1 MSDKAPKRGTAPAP
15 ENDLLD
21 GAVALLFGF
30 RGEGLHRATASA
42 LSSKGLPNSVRIVES
57 LDELDRWMAN
67 RTVCLLAVGPEAS
80 AHETLQFLGE
90 LPERHSFQRP
100 TFVLISDIELH
111 EQVTEPTPEAVA
123 LFDLIQE
130 DRVFFWSRFAPPE
143 HELVGLLVAGVDHF
157 RRQMLLDFAAAPR
170 VKDPRA
176 IALRKLLTIAEAS
189 GRAGDLASL
198 QEPVLEAADEL
209 VGIESGRLWLYDS
222 VLHSLTPLDNPDEE
236 SSAVA
241 GLTSFVV
248 RSGTPA
254 RCPDSAEDP
263 RYDADVDGPSG
274 RFLAVPI
281 GGPEGRITG
290 ALTARRGAGEAAFD
304 EAEQGL
310 LERLALHL
318 MPVFSV
324 RAPQPLETVIALRKD
339 GIGYR
344 LFREEAVEAHARG
357 FAEKGKLLQTEPGW
371 SKWTWRTLVSGFLAA
386 VLFSIF
392 FRMHDY
398 ASGSAVVQ
406 VGRKVDVTSPLSAPV
421 ISVQVE
427 PGQEVAAGEPLVL
440 LYGAPEASEME
451 TLEREFEQ
459 RMRQRLADPG
469 DPAVEA
475 SLVAARTSLERAR
488 DRLAERMVRA
498 PVDGWVGDVRIRPGR
513 HLVTG
518 ELVMSIIADTDQR
531 TVVGLIPGRFGPQL
545 AAGQPIRLTLD
556 GYSDLSFELEARA
569 VGEELIGPEQVDRSL
584 RGAIAGTVLTSGPV
598 VLVEAS
604 LPSESFSDGR
614 RNWVFRDGML
624 GRMEI
629 RVRSQPIIFHLM
641 PGLDRAF
648 GKTLGKTES
657 KTEGKAEGKTE
668 AETAGRAADRA
679 MEPSEHQEATP

>member
-1 MSDKAPKRGTAPAP
+1 MSDPTPKAETTPAP
-15 ENDLLD
+15 DNDLLD
-21 GAVALLFGF
+21 GAIALLLGF
-30 RGEGLHRATASA
+30 RGEGLHGAIASA
-42 LSSKGLPNSVRIVES
+42 LGSKGLPNPVRIVES
-57 LDELDRWMAN
+57 LDELDRWMAK
-67 RTVCLLAVGPEAS
+67 RTVCLLAVGPEAA
-80 AHETLQFLGE
+80 AHETLHFLKE

-100 TFVLISDIELH
+100 TLVLISDIELH
-111 EQVTEPTPEAVA
+111 EQITEPPPEAVA

-143 HELVGLLVAGVDHF
+143 HELAGLLVSGVGHF
-157 RRQMLLDFAAAPR
+157 RRQMLLSFAAAPR

-176 IALRKLLTIAEAS
+176 IALRKLLTVAEAS

-222 VLHSLTPLDNPDEE
+222 VLHSLTPLDTPDEE

-248 RSGTPA
+248 RSGSSV
-254 RCPDSAEDP
+254 RCPDSAQDP
-263 RYDADVDGPSG
+263 RYDADVDGRPG

-290 ALTARRGAGEAAFD
+290 ALTARRNAEEAPFD
-304 EAEQGL
+304 EEEQGL

-324 RAPQPLETVIALRKD
+324 RAPQPLETVIALQKD

-357 FAEKGKLLQTEPGW
+357 FAEKGKLLRTEPGW

-406 VGRKVDVTSPLSAPV
+406 VGRRVDVTSHLSAPV

-427 PGQEVAAGEPLVL
+427 PGQEVAAGQPLVL

-459 RMRQRLADPG
+459 RMRQRLADSG

-475 SLVAARTSLERAR
+475 SLVAARTNLERAQ

-545 AAGQPIRLTLD
+545 APGQPIRLTLD
-556 GYSDLSFELEARA
+556 GYSDLSFELKARD

-614 RNWVFRDGML
+614 RSWVFRDGML

-629 RVRSQPIIFHLM
+629 RVRSQSIIFHLM

-648 GKTLGKTES
+648 GKTLGKT
-657 KTEGKAEGKTE
+657 
-668 AETAGRAADRA
+668 AGSAVE
-679 MEPSEHQEATP
+679 EPPERQEEPP